1 METRVNLCAKI
12 TKELHTKIK
21 NEQAETELNL
31 NEYVEKILNDYYN
44 FNENGAMKMSKQRT
58 LAVQIDENLFDR
70 LDEHIKKSGLKKK
83 EFLIDLIEKVLADES
98 DNSTEIE
105 NNS

>member
-1 METRVNLCAKI
+1 MESRVNLCAKI

-44 FNENGAMKMSKQRT
+44 FKENGVIKMNKTMNQY
-58 LAVQIDENLFDR
+58 
-70 LDEHIKKSGLKKK
+70 
-83 EFLIDLIEKVLADES
+83 
-98 DNSTEIE
+98 
-105 NNS
+105 